1 MALVYLAVAWIVLVQ
16 ATLSARDRGEVVAG
30 VVEAALWP
38 AIVLLANVGVA
49 VDAARAWR
57 AR

>member
-1 MALVYLAVAWIVLVQ
+1 MLFYLAVAWLVLVE
-16 ATLSARDRGEVVAG
+16 AVRSARDRGEVVAG

-38 AIVLLANVGVA
+38 AIVVLANVGVA